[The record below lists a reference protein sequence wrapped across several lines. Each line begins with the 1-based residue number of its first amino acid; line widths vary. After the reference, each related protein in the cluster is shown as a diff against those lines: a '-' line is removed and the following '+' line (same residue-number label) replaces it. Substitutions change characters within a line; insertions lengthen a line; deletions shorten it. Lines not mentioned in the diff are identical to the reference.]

1 MIFEH
6 RPIPEIADQ
15 DLIILLGDQEENL
28 WIDFKQ
34 MQYHRDNTNP
44 EERRHEI
51 CKDVT
56 AMANAEGGY
65 IVIGMQ
71 EEDKIAQS
79 FFNIPHAERE
89 GESIYD
95 ICHQY
100 IVPRIAKLEVIPRNL
115 RWQDQ
120 EYNLII
126 IHIPFSEIR
135 PHGFV
140 SNGTLNFVKRYAD
153 VTKEFQMEEFIP
165 ELIARHHLSSMD
177 DFREQLDRIESQ
189 ITTILRET
197 GGSK

>member
-1 MIFEH
+1 MIFDN
-6 RPIPEIADQ
+6 RPTSEITDE
-15 DLIILLGDQEENL
+15 DLINLLGNQEENL

-34 MQYHRDNTNP
+34 MQYRRDNTNT

-65 IVIGMQ
+65 IVIGVQ
-71 EEDKIAQS
+71 ETDKIAQR
-79 FFNIPHAERE
+79 FFDIPDAERE
-89 GESIYD
+89 ANSIYD

-100 IVPRIAKLEVIPRNL
+100 IVPRIAKLGVTPRNL
-115 RWQDQ
+115 RWQNQ

-126 IHIPFSEIR
+126 VHIPFSEIH
-135 PHGFV
+135 PHGFN

-165 ELIARHHLSSMD
+165 ELIARHHLPSID
-177 DFREQLDRIESQ
+177 DYQDQLDRIESQ
-189 ITTILRET
+189 ITAILHKIGE
-197 GGSK
+197 SE